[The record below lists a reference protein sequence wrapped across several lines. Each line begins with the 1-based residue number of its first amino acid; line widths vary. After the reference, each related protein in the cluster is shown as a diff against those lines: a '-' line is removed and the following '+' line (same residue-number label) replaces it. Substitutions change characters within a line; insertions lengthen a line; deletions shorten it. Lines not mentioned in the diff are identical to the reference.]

1 MAKSTMEITAK
12 AKFIRMSPRK
22 VRLVIDMI
30 RGKKAGDALDILN
43 FSTRWAKEPALRVLK
58 SAIANAEH
66 NFKLQKD
73 NLYIKTIKADGGP
86 MMKRWSP
93 RAFGRA
99 APVRKRTSHITIVLD
114 EIKDATLKRQTV
126 SNKNTDEG
134 KLKIKNEKLK
144 VKARRSA
151 TVKKNI

>member
-1 MAKSTMEITAK
+1 MEITAK

-30 RGKKAGDALDILN
+30 RGKKAGDALDILS
-43 FSTRWAKEPALRVLK
+43 FSTKWAREPALRVLK

-86 MMKRWSP
+86 MMKRWLP

-114 EIKDATLKRQTV
+114 EVKGETKDTGKKPIIEARQARNPKIKILNHKQ
-126 SNKNTDEG
+126 NKNF
-134 KLKIKNEKLK
+134 KIKK
-144 VKARRSA
+144 
-151 TVKKNI
+151 